1 MAAVTSLYARAF
13 ADVVLSHKLDAA
25 KAVADLQ
32 QVSDLINSNPELRTV
47 WESPSVPSPQKLKLL
62 DAIAAQAEI
71 SKQARNFIGV
81 LIEKHRLRQL
91 HDMVEQIKIEL
102 NQRVGIAD
110 AEVTSARDLGSDE
123 RSALEAQLAKATG
136 KTVRAHYSRDATLL
150 GGAVI
155 KVGSTIYD
163 GSVRGQLQVIKEQIA
178 AE

>member
-13 ADVVLSHKLDAA
+13 ADVVLAHKLDPA

-32 QVSDLINSNPELRTV
+32 QISDLIKSNPELRTL
-47 WESPSVPSPQKLKLL
+47 WESPSVPSPQKLRLL
-62 DAIAAQAEI
+62 DAIAAPAEI

-81 LIEKHRLRQL
+81 LIEKHRLRL
-91 HDMVEQIKIEL
+91 LPDMAEQIKIEL
-102 NQRVGIAD
+102 NQRIGIAD
-110 AEVTSARDLGSDE
+110 AEVTSARDLGADE

-136 KTVRAHYSRDATLL
+136 KTVRAHYSRDASLL
-150 GGAVI
+150 GGALI